1 MAYYSSGDRPTI
13 TLPIA
18 FFDIMVMN
26 ITNCSDVK
34 QLFSSPLP
42 ASLVHTLMYHTMNRT
57 LLLISFILSF
67 VCQGIA
73 QEKETVKIDSLK
85 PKISLKGLFQARF
98 AFSGHQDIDL
108 NGLHHTDG
116 KAVYND
122 FDIKRARLQFA
133 AKISDRTDVVL
144 LINLADFKSDPKN
157 KVLENAFITYKLNP
171 YLNFKM
177 GQFRPAFGLED
188 MYAVDVIKSMD
199 WSNQYAAFGTNG
211 WQSFQIGAS
220 VFGAIS
226 GELPVKYEFTV
237 VNGNS
242 RNQVMDNDN
251 GKQFSSRVE
260 LRIQKSM
267 NIKVGLNG
275 GLGLVAGNRA
285 YASGLDLSTII
296 PLSKK
301 WSLEIET
308 EAKQGNNH
316 SLFNGLDSAK
326 RDGSLGNYQMR
337 GIYFL
342 PNLRYAIN
350 YHRLSSIELSCR
362 YEYFDKDF
370 KHPGSQRETYTPMIS
385 AEFLKAYNAR
395 VQLGVNIDQYKTN
408 KPGTNQYNNSIFILQ
423 VQSRL

>member
-1 MAYYSSGDRPTI
+1 MIRS
-13 TLPIA
+13 
-18 FFDIMVMN
+18 V
-26 ITNCSDVK
+26 
-34 QLFSSPLP
+34 
-42 ASLVHTLMYHTMNRT
+42 SLT
-57 LLLISFILSF
+57 LLIFTFISI
-67 VCQGIA
+67 GYA
-73 QEKETVKIDSLK
+73 QETVKTDSIK
-85 PKISLKGLFQARF
+85 PKITLKGLFQARYS
-98 AFSGHQDIDL
+98 FSSHKDIDL
-108 NGLHHTDG
+108 NGLHHADG
-116 KAVYND
+116 KAIYND

-144 LINLADFKSDPKN
+144 LINLADFKADPKN

-171 YLNFKM
+171 YVNFKM

-188 MYAVDVIKSMD
+188 MYPVDVIKSMD
-199 WSNQYAAFGTNG
+199 YSNQYAAFGNNG

-220 VFGAIS
+220 IFGAIK
-226 GELPVKYEFTV
+226 GALPAKYEFTV

-251 GKQFSSRVE
+251 GKHFSSRVE
-260 LRIQKSM
+260 LGIQKSL
-267 NIKVGLNG
+267 NIKLGLNG
-275 GLGLVAGNRA
+275 GLALVAGNRA
-285 YASGLDLSTII
+285 YASGIDLSAIF

-316 SLFNGLDSAK
+316 TLFNGLDSAK
-326 RDGSLGNYQMR
+326 RDGSLSNYQMR
-337 GIYFL
+337 GIYIL

-370 KHPGSQRETYTPMIS
+370 KHAGSQRETYTPMLS

-395 VQLGVNIDQYKTN
+395 IQVGINIDRYPTN
-408 KPGTNQYNNSIFILQ
+408 KPGTNQYNNSLFILQ